1 MAIEYQKGNSLLHNL
16 DARTKLLMFVGITIA
31 AVIIMDP
38 ILMGLL
44 FLLIYWLGTKA
55 IDRQLLNQNLRV
67 LVVIFFTFSLFQ
79 IIFFTPKDAHFLFYL
94 IPFSEWIP
102 VTVEGLI
109 RGVAVFFRFFSVV
122 LAVHLMLYSTPP
134 VELALTITEKGKR
147 KFSLSDVATILVIAI
162 VLVVATLPMVLNSQP
177 ISWLPNP
184 AYQTAF
190 MLIACIILA
199 VVAQRVTTRGLP
211 PEMGV
216 ALTLGFSTVGL
227 LTKQTQKITDAQKAR
242 GYDVKPK
249 NLIRRVQVLTALL
262 IPIFLATL
270 ERSQDISIAILS
282 RGFDYNISKRTFR
295 REFKFE
301 KSDFLF
307 MAGILTIII
316 VGMLLNHFNLG
327 NLTEQFIF
335 NLMK

>member
-55 IDRQLLNQNLRV
+55 IDRKLLNQNLRV
-67 LVVIFFTFSLFQ
+67 LVVIFLTFSLFQ
-79 IIFFTPKDAHFLFYL
+79 IIFFTPDDAHFLFFL
-94 IPFSEWIP
+94 IPFKEWIP

-134 VELALTITEKGKR
+134 VELALTITEKGRR
-147 KFSLSDVATILVIAI
+147 KFSVSDIIVILVIAL

-190 MLIACIILA
+190 MLVACLVVA
-199 VVAQRVTTRGLP
+199 VVAQRVTLRGLP

-282 RGFDYNISKRTFR
+282 RGFDYNIGKRTFR

-301 KSDFLF
+301 KDDYVF
-307 MAGILTIII
+307 MGAILIII
-316 VGMLLNHFNLG
+316 IAGMLLNHFNLG

>member
-55 IDRQLLNQNLRV
+55 IDRKLLNQNLRV
-67 LVVIFFTFSLFQ
+67 LVLVFFTFSLFQ

-94 IPFSEWIP
+94 IPFTEWIP

-147 KFSLSDVATILVIAI
+147 KFSSSDLVTIVVIAI
-162 VLVVATLPMVLNSQP
+162 VLVVAMLPMVLNNQP
-177 ISWLPNP
+177 IRWLPNP

-190 MLIACIILA
+190 MLVACLVLA
-199 VVAQRVTTRGLP
+199 VVAQQVTSRGLP
-211 PEMGV
+211 PEMGL

-249 NLIRRVQVLTALL
+249 NLVRRVQVLTALL

-301 KSDFLF
+301 KDDYLF
-307 MAGILTIII
+307 MTGILTIII
-316 VGMLLNHFNLG
+316 VGMMLNHFNLG

-335 NLMK
+335 NFLQ

>member
-1 MAIEYQKGNSLLHNL
+1 M
-16 DARTKLLMFVGITIA
+16 
-31 AVIIMDP
+31 
-38 ILMGLL
+38 
-44 FLLIYWLGTKA
+44 
-55 IDRQLLNQNLRV
+55 
-67 LVVIFFTFSLFQ
+67 
-79 IIFFTPKDAHFLFYL
+79 
-94 IPFSEWIP
+94 
-102 VTVEGLI
+102 
-109 RGVAVFFRFFSVV
+109 
-122 LAVHLMLYSTPP
+122 
-134 VELALTITEKGKR
+134 
-147 KFSLSDVATILVIAI
+147 IAI
-162 VLVVATLPMVLNSQP
+162 VLVIAMLPMVLNSQP
-177 ISWLPNP
+177 ITWLPNP

-190 MLIACIILA
+190 MLVACLVLA
-199 VVAQRVTTRGLP
+199 VVAQQVTSRGLP
-211 PEMGV
+211 PEMGL

-249 NLIRRVQVLTALL
+249 NLVRRVQVLTALL

-301 KSDFLF
+301 KDDYLF
-307 MAGILTIII
+307 MTGILTIII

-335 NLMK
+335 NLLQ

>member
-55 IDRQLLNQNLRV
+55 IDGKLLNQNLRV
-67 LVVIFFTFSLFQ
+67 LVMVFLTFSLFQ

-94 IPFSEWIP
+94 VPFTEWIP

-147 KFSLSDVATILVIAI
+147 KFSPSDLVIILVIAI
-162 VLVVATLPMVLNSQP
+162 VLVVAMLPMVLNSQP
-177 ISWLPNP
+177 INWLPNP

-190 MLIACIILA
+190 MLVACLVLA
-199 VVAQRVTTRGLP
+199 IFAQQVTSRGLP
-211 PEMGV
+211 PEMGL

-249 NLIRRVQVLTALL
+249 NLVRRVQVLTALL

-301 KSDFLF
+301 KDDYLF
-307 MAGILTIII
+307 MTGILTIII

-335 NLMK
+335 NFLQ

>member
-55 IDRQLLNQNLRV
+55 IDRKLLNQNLRV
-67 LVVIFFTFSLFQ
+67 LVMVFFTFSLFQ

-94 IPFSEWIP
+94 IPFTEWIP

-147 KFSLSDVATILVIAI
+147 KFSSSDLVVILVIAI
-162 VLVVATLPMVLNSQP
+162 VLVVAMLPMVLNSQP
-177 ISWLPNP
+177 IPWLPNP
-184 AYQTAF
+184 TYQTGF
-190 MLIACIILA
+190 MLVACLVLA
-199 VVAQRVTTRGLP
+199 MVAQQVTSRGLP
-211 PEMGV
+211 PEMGL
-216 ALTLGFSTVGL
+216 ALSLGFSTVGL

-249 NLIRRVQVLTALL
+249 NLVRRVQVLTALL

-282 RGFDYNISKRTFR
+282 RGFDFNISKRTFR

-301 KSDFLF
+301 KDDYLF
-307 MAGILTIII
+307 MTGILTIII

-335 NLMK
+335 NLLR

>member
-55 IDRQLLNQNLRV
+55 IDRKLLNQNLRV
-67 LVVIFFTFSLFQ
+67 LVVIFLTFSLFQ
-79 IIFFTPKDAHFLFYL
+79 IIFFTPDDAHFLFFL
-94 IPFSEWIP
+94 IPFKEWIP

-147 KFSLSDVATILVIAI
+147 KFSVSDIIVILVIAL

-190 MLIACIILA
+190 MLVACLVVA
-199 VVAQRVTTRGLP
+199 VVAQRVTLRGLP

-282 RGFDYNISKRTFR
+282 RGFDYNIGKRTFR

-301 KSDFLF
+301 KDDYVF
-307 MAGILTIII
+307 MGAILIII
-316 VGMLLNHFNLG
+316 ITGMLLNHFNLG

>member
-16 DARTKLLMFVGITIA
+16 DARTKLLMFIGITVA
-31 AVIIMDP
+31 SVVIMDP

-67 LVVIFFTFSLFQ
+67 LVVIFLTFSLFQ
-79 IIFFTPKDAHFLFYL
+79 ILFFTPKDAHFLFYL
-94 IPFSEWIP
+94 VPFKQWIP

-147 KFSLSDVATILVIAI
+147 KITTADIGASLVVAL
-162 VLVVATLPMVLNSQP
+162 VLVVVSLPLVLNNER
-177 ISWLPNP
+177 IAWLPSP
-184 AYQTAF
+184 VFQTVFTLMACLLVAF
-190 MLIACIILA
+190 L
-199 VVAQRVTTRGLP
+199 AQRLVTKGLP
-211 PEMGV
+211 PEMGL

-249 NLIRRVQVLTALL
+249 NLVRRVQVLTALL

-282 RGFDYNISKRTFR
+282 RGFDYNITKRTFR
-295 REFKFE
+295 RQFIFRKM
-301 KSDFLF
+301 DYLF
-307 MAGILTIII
+307 MVGILLIILS
-316 VGMLLNHFNLG
+316 GLMLNHFQLG
-327 NLTEQFIF
+327 NMTEQLVFHLI
-335 NLMK
+335 N

>member
-55 IDRQLLNQNLRV
+55 IDRKLLNQNLRV
-67 LVVIFFTFSLFQ
+67 LVMVFFTFSLFQ
-79 IIFFTPKDAHFLFYL
+79 IIFFTPKNAHFLFYL
-94 IPFSEWIP
+94 IPFTEWIP

-147 KFSLSDVATILVIAI
+147 KFSSSDLVTILVIAI
-162 VLVVATLPMVLNSQP
+162 VLVIAMLPMVLNSQP
-177 ISWLPNP
+177 ITWLPNP

-190 MLIACIILA
+190 MLVACLVLA
-199 VVAQRVTTRGLP
+199 AVAQQVTSRGLP
-211 PEMGV
+211 PEMGLV
-216 ALTLGFSTVGL
+216 
-227 LTKQTQKITDAQKAR
+227 
-242 GYDVKPK
+242 
-249 NLIRRVQVLTALL
+249 
-262 IPIFLATL
+262 
-270 ERSQDISIAILS
+270 
-282 RGFDYNISKRTFR
+282 
-295 REFKFE
+295 
-301 KSDFLF
+301 
-307 MAGILTIII
+307 
-316 VGMLLNHFNLG
+316 
-327 NLTEQFIF
+327 
-335 NLMK
+335 